1 MREPT
6 RLWWLRT
13 LILTRETGTRKWCAI
28 RPQALWCQ
36 RFRMVDP
43 ALLRDRVLVGRYRL
57 DERLGAGG
65 MGSIWRAQHLVLA
78 APVAVKLIDREAVA
92 DEETLARFMREAQSA
107 ATLRSPHVVQIL
119 DYGVD
124 ENLPFI
130 VMELLDGENLAQRLR
145 RVGKLSSGET
155 ARILTHIGR
164 AVGRAHEAGIVHR
177 DLKPENVFL
186 IRNEDEEIAKV
197 LDFGVAKVSS
207 VGALGQEGTRTRT
220 GSILG
225 TPYYMSPE
233 QAQGN
238 KTVDARSDL
247 WSLGVIAFECL
258 TGKRPFYS
266 DGLGDLV
273 LQICIRDIPVPSAI
287 GSVPLGF
294 DAWFAKAC
302 ARDVDAR
309 FQTAR
314 ELTDAL
320 REVLG
325 SDAGRDVQW
334 TSPEVSVT
342 SADEPAPLS
351 QARTRIDS
359 PPDTQAPTVLAQS
372 GAHIRLTSGSIPDQH
387 AATIA
392 ASSDS
397 APTSSRGGA
406 AAPVSQSSNS
416 RPANSRPGGS
426 RPENSRPE
434 SSRPNSAVIA
444 ELLAQAES
452 QPPKR
457 RSGAGLVFAVA
468 GTALAIGLAAGFIF
482 MRREHDPKFRPLPSA
497 VPPASHE
504 AAEPHARPKASTSDR
519 PQVSSREEAVPGPSA
534 SAKSAASG
542 HPAASASA
550 APKTNASASAGSPAN
565 APDAGWVKPAW
576 AIPDDEVHRAHS
588 DDARDGGK

>member
-1 MREPT
+1 
-6 RLWWLRT
+6 
-13 LILTRETGTRKWCAI
+13 
-28 RPQALWCQ
+28 
-36 RFRMVDP
+36 MVDP

-78 APVAVKLIDREAVA
+78 APVAVKLIDREAVP
-92 DEETLARFMREAQSA
+92 DEETLQRFMREAQSA

-124 ENLPFI
+124 DKLPFI

-145 RVGKLSSGET
+145 RLGRLSSAET
-155 ARILTHIGR
+155 ARVVTHIGR

-197 LDFGVAKVSS
+197 LDFGVAKVS
-207 VGALGQEGTRTRT
+207 VGSLGHGGEEGTRTRT

-238 KTVDARSDL
+238 KTVDTRSDL

-266 DGLGDLV
+266 EGLGDLV
-273 LQICIRDIPVPSAI
+273 LQICIRDIPIPSEVA
-287 GSVPLGF
+287 SVPIGF
-294 DAWFAKAC
+294 DAWFARAC
-302 ARDVDAR
+302 ARDPDAR

-325 SDAGRDVQW
+325 SETREVQW
-334 TSPEVSVT
+334 TAPEVLVT
-342 SADEPAPLS
+342 SADEAPNS
-351 QARTRIDS
+351 QARTRVDQAPNS
-359 PPDTQAPTVLAQS
+359 SAPTVVGES
-372 GAHIRLTSGSIPDQH
+372 NSRIRLTSGSMPADQH

-392 ASSDS
+392 ASSDGPVS
-397 APTSSRGGA
+397 TRGGPTSSSKS
-406 AAPVSQSSNS
+406 SQPNSSPKS
-416 RPANSRPGGS
+416 SPLA
-426 RPENSRPE
+426 
-434 SSRPNSAVIA
+434 SRPNSAVIA
-444 ELLAQAES
+444 ELLSHVES
-452 QPPKR
+452 EPPRK

-468 GTALAIGLAAGFIF
+468 GTALAIGLAAGFVF
-482 MRREHDPKFRPLPSA
+482 MKREHDPKFRPLPSA
-497 VPPASHE
+497 VPPAHE
-504 AAEPHARPKASTSDR
+504 VAAPHARPKTPDHAQSA
-519 PQVSSREEAVPGPSA
+519 REEPSPPTSA
-534 SAKSAASG
+534 SAKAAASSHLAPASSAAIK
-542 HPAASASA
+542 PI
-550 APKTNASASAGSPAN
+550 ASASAGPAVA

-576 AIPDDEVHRAHS
+576 AIPDEEPRRIHT
-588 DDARDGGK
+588 DDVRDAGK

>member
-1 MREPT
+1 MLRAGIGGGSGYRRESGAPFP
-6 RLWWLRT
+6 RR
-13 LILTRETGTRKWCAI
+13 RYGASA
-28 RPQALWCQ
+28 PD
-36 RFRMVDP
+36 MVDP

-78 APVAVKLIDREAVA
+78 APVAVKLIDREAIP
-92 DEETLARFMREAQSA
+92 DEETLQRFMREAQSA

-124 ENLPFI
+124 DKLPFI

-145 RVGKLSSGET
+145 RLGRLSPADT
-155 ARILTHIGR
+155 ARIVTHIGR

-197 LDFGVAKVSS
+197 LDFGVAKVS
-207 VGALGQEGTRTRT
+207 VGALGHVGEEGTRTRT

-273 LQICIRDIPVPSAI
+273 LQICIRDIPVPSDV
-287 GSVPLGF
+287 GSVPIGF
-294 DAWFAKAC
+294 DAWFARAV
-302 ARDVDAR
+302 ARDPDAR
-309 FQTAR
+309 FQSAR

-325 SDAGRDVQW
+325 GEAREPQW
-334 TSPEVSVT
+334 PAPEVSVT
-342 SADEPAPLS
+342 SRDEAPNS

-359 PPDTQAPTVLAQS
+359 APLDSAARTVS
-372 GAHIRLTSGSIPDQH
+372 ESSSRVRHTSGSAPADQH
-387 AATIA
+387 AATV
-392 ASSDS
+392 
-397 APTSSRGGA
+397 
-406 AAPVSQSSNS
+406 AAPSEGPVSTRGEPPRSS
-416 RPANSRPGGS
+416 PK
-426 RPENSRPE
+426 

-444 ELLAQAES
+444 ELLANAES
-452 QPPKR
+452 EPPRK

-468 GTALAIGLAAGFIF
+468 GTALAIGLAAGLVF
-482 MRREHDPKFRPLPSA
+482 MKHERDTRLRPLPSA
-497 VPPASHE
+497 VPPAHE
-504 AAEPHARPKASTSDR
+504 VAAPHVKPKTSDHA
-519 PQVSSREEAVPGPSA
+519 PSAREESPPLTSA
-534 SAKSAASG
+534 SAKAVASG
-542 HPAASASA
+542 HPGTAASAATKATTSA
-550 APKTNASASAGSPAN
+550 TPGTAA

-576 AIPDDEVHRAHS
+576 AIPDDEPRRVQ
-588 DDARDGGK
+588 DEARDAGK